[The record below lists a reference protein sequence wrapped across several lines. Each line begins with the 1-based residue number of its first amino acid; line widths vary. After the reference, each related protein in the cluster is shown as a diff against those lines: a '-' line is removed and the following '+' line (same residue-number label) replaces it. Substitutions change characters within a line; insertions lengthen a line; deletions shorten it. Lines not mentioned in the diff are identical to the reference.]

1 MKRNELLKIIIM
13 KILKTTSLKSDFKF
27 KVKKEEKGDVIEEL
41 VHPGFKPNQVTL
53 LDLRKLQ
60 TH

>member
-1 MKRNELLKIIIM
+1 M

-27 KVKKEEKGDVIEEL
+27 RVKKEVKRDRRDL
-41 VHPGFKPNQVTL
+41 VHPRIQTKSSNSLGI
-53 LDLRKLQ
+53 RKLQ

>member
-1 MKRNELLKIIIM
+1 M

-27 KVKKEEKGDVIEEL
+27 RVKKVKRDVIEDL
-41 VHPGFKPNQVTL
+41 VHPNSKLNQVTL
-53 LDLRKLQ
+53 LGIRKLQ